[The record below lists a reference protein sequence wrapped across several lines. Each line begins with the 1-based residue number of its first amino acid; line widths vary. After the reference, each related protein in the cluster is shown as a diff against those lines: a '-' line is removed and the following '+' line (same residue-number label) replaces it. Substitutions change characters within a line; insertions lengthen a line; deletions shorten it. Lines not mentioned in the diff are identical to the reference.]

1 MFTVNPSRAAR
12 PIGPAA
18 LIAVLVVVV
27 ALAACGSSTVA
38 RRVTFVETNGQARFD
53 AAAITVTKGDTL
65 KLTVGNRT
73 GTLQDFTVDDLGI
86 DRTVEPDQNVT
97 VEIDAKRSGTY
108 RVYSKS
114 DQSLDPLS
122 IVVPA

>member
-12 PIGPAA
+12 TIGAGVIVA
-18 LIAVLVVVV
+18 LLV
-27 ALAACGSSTVA
+27 ALAACGSPNVS
-38 RRVTFVETNGQARFD
+38 RRVAFVETNGRARFD
-53 AAAITVTKGDTL
+53 TGAITVTKGDTL
-65 KLTVGNRT
+65 ALTVGNRT

-86 DRTVEPDQNVT
+86 ERTVQPDTAVT
-97 VEIDAKRSGTY
+97 VEIEAKRSGTY

-122 IVVPA
+122 IVVPG

>member
-1 MFTVNPSRAAR
+1 MLTVNPSRAVR
-12 PIGPAA
+12 SIGRGA
-18 LIAVLVVVV
+18 LLALLV
-27 ALAACGSSTVA
+27 ALAACGSPTVS
-38 RRVTFVETNGQARFD
+38 RRVTFVETNGRARFD
-53 AAAITVTKGDTL
+53 AGTITVTKGDTL

-73 GTLQDFTVDDLGI
+73 GTLQDFTVDGLGI
-86 DRTVEPDQNVT
+86 ERTVEPDKVVT
-97 VEIDAKRSGTY
+97 VDIDAKRSGTY

>member
-1 MFTVNPSRAAR
+1 MVLFL
-12 PIGPAA
+12 A
-18 LIAVLVVVV
+18 LLVG
-27 ALAACGSSTVA
+27 LAACGSPTVS
-38 RRVTFVETNGQARFD
+38 RRVTFVETNGRARFD
-53 AAAITVTKGDTL
+53 AGTITVTKGDTL

-73 GTLQDFTVDDLGI
+73 GTLQDFTVDGLGI
-86 DRTVEPDQNVT
+86 ERTVEPDKVVT
-97 VEIDAKRSGTY
+97 VDIDAKRSGTY